1 VTRDRGTSLS
11 IYYFRDVGLGQGWEE
26 VEGMERVQDYVA
38 AAQRGDYGYIPPPPA
53 LPQRGH
59 AIANHLRP
67 LYPRADSSPSRRS
80 TASAPA
86 ARTARA
92 RRVTA
97 VLGCLGLAALVALVL
112 QRNGA
117 AGRAELQS
125 TWGAGAPSWWSSFP
139 VYTSVVSGLSA
150 PGSPGVVP
158 VVGMAAAPLPA
169 AGVYGSGTPQVEI
182 NGIPVEG
189 AINGIPVQAAI
200 NGIPVVIC
208 FLACLGLWV

>member
-1 VTRDRGTSLS
+1 
-11 IYYFRDVGLGQGWEE
+11 
-26 VEGMERVQDYVA
+26 MEKAPEYVA
-38 AAQRGDYGYIPPPPA
+38 AAQRGDHGYIPPPRA

-59 AIANHLRP
+59 AQRITCALHTHALT
-67 LYPRADSSPSRRS
+67 PRPSRKR
-80 TASAPA
+80 TASALA
-86 ARTARA
+86 ANPARA

-97 VLGCLGLAALVALVL
+97 VLGCLGLVALVALVL
-112 QRNGA
+112 QRYGA

-125 TWGAGAPSWWSSFP
+125 TWGAGAPSWWSSIP

-158 VVGMAAAPLPA
+158 VVGVAAAPLHA
-169 AGVYGSGTPQVEI
+169 AGVYGSGNPQVEI

-189 AINGIPVQAAI
+189 AINSIPVEAAI

-208 FLACLGLWV
+208 FLACLGFWVRDQA